1 MNELLT
7 LKLGEHFL
15 SNREFV
21 LLIQIKN
28 LSGLLTTKT
37 DAIDMETQRRDS
49 ACTSSLNEHI
59 VRITDPVDIYGM
71 HQRTW
76 FYNEVAP
83 KLAGK
88 VYICR
93 DLNGGNVNL
102 CLSMQATED
111 SINLDEQIEYSYW
124 SLLKEYD
131 GIYFKQFNH
140 QTRRSFQS
148 TTPCRALC
156 LRGTYLETKCR
167 SPLFIY
173 KQSVMT
179 IQTTLKP
186 V

>member
-71 HQRTW
+71 HQRT
-76 FYNEVAP
+76 
-83 KLAGK
+83 
-88 VYICR
+88 
-93 DLNGGNVNL
+93 
-102 CLSMQATED
+102 
-111 SINLDEQIEYSYW
+111 
-124 SLLKEYD
+124 
-131 GIYFKQFNH
+131 
-140 QTRRSFQS
+140 
-148 TTPCRALC
+148 
-156 LRGTYLETKCR
+156 
-167 SPLFIY
+167 
-173 KQSVMT
+173 
-179 IQTTLKP
+179 
-186 V
+186 